1 MLVSAALGV
10 LSWNPAVA
18 AEPAP
23 TAFDDAQW
31 IWSAGGDL
39 GAMGAG
45 VSYFRGGVDIPENP
59 ALKSAEIMVTCD
71 NLFVLYVNGQ
81 PMGES
86 DTDNN
91 AWQRPKRW
99 DLTGRVAPGRC
110 VLAVEAVNTLPGPA
124 GLLVKFT
131 AELADGEKIVLTSG
145 PTWKCQPR
153 AVANWQQPDFDD
165 QRWTAASVVGQYGD
179 RPWGRVTVPAEAT
192 PGGTPVGKVAQ
203 SIPDILQQAS
213 RQGQVGP
220 VVEEQPDD
228 DFRWPAAVAFVGDDC
243 SLYRTPGREGTAYD
257 SLNVTI
263 FNPRNARVYP
273 EHDLPAPMKVGRKL
287 YKLAP
292 VRPGVEPQVL
302 LDAGRGAIGSPSV
315 SFDGRSILVS
325 MVYDDE
331 PFFHIYRVPAEGGP
345 PQRLT
350 DGPFHDIDPVELPD
364 GRLVFTSTRIGRF
377 EEYHAPPS
385 RSLYIMNPD
394 GSDVRPLTHTIIF
407 DNEPEVLADGRIV
420 FIRSDNFFDRGKVET
435 LLHATRTDGSG
446 GYTEFGLDIGPEYGG
461 RLRAYLCGSP
471 APMPDG
477 RLAFLS
483 APGITVGRLGMPAA
497 HLRHYSLTAGDVAA
511 LPDGRLLCT
520 TAVHVPKEI
529 VQGNQTRTIQ
539 DLSYQKIAVLDPDSQ
554 PPALTVVYESSSGAL
569 HSPVFLGARPRPPQL
584 IEKVD
589 PARDRDPAATGV
601 LFCQNARYTQK
612 TTAGWSHVRAIRV
625 LAGSGLT
632 VRSAHSYIVHS
643 GSDVRE
649 LGTVP
654 LAPDGSFSIEVPA
667 DTPIALQAV
676 DAEGRSEL
684 NEMSWIYV
692 RPGEQRGC
700 IGCHHKRQA
709 APLIDGPMP
718 LALQTDPLRLTGEGQ
733 PLRFRGNNPA
743 VTGLMELQ
751 FDRFREIA
759 GINRYGEPGDA
770 DETESDEVAAAIAQL
785 RDSNW
790 RQHVSAA
797 QRLAV
802 FRDRAAAPAL
812 AERLTGAR
820 REVRVAA
827 AIALAACGTR
837 QSVPAL
843 LAALNDS
850 DPLVAQSAAIAL
862 ENLTGHDQPF
872 NAFAPV
878 DDRKAQAAAWSDWF
892 AQTTWE
898 QIEAELVARVANGG
912 QEPTVRDLT
921 QTSRQRQASPQF
933 VAVGPAAPED
943 IPLSERLVNT
953 LGQAPGT
960 EPVPF
965 VHDRDAVRRAA
976 VALGHTG
983 SLTATETLRGY
994 LAHHRHNNPYPEW
1007 KKTHQVD
1014 NTRFNSLSEVNPRTL
1029 QAVARTIG
1037 ELRDAGAVQLL
1048 AETIAQHNHPDT
1060 GNLFL
1065 AEACV
1070 EALGRIGTPEA
1081 EDALVEAFAA
1091 LDDYPKYTLW
1101 YGDHPALMACH
1112 ASPVHHLIVEALD
1125 RLESTRGHKILPDL
1139 ILSLPVDPDRALLLE
1154 NDDTERLVGRVI
1166 RRHGAEAP
1174 VVETCLAILGDTAAV
1189 RDAAYQSAISTTHRC
1204 WGGHPG
1210 PAIRAAQVLSLACR
1224 DPQYAARILEAFER
1238 FRAQPVDIP
1247 RVFDRGI
1254 PVVLE
1259 LPAKHWVCFYLA
1271 RALGN
1276 LSDSRVAGSLATVLE
1291 QSPPEAADG
1300 HPDPLGPGVLF
1311 LHNDLTPCWRAAV
1324 AWALGEIGD
1333 RRAVPA
1339 LLTVVGDMRNATD
1352 TRHSAAVALG
1362 KIADPQSAPALA
1374 ELAANYPE
1382 ESTRRALVQAQANA
1396 GRRN

>member
-1 MLVSAALGV
+1 MDFKVRIIRPFQRTRTMNKATLLGFAVLGV
-10 LSWNPAVA
+10 LSWYPAAA
-18 AEPAP
+18 AEQTSAG
-23 TAFDDAQW
+23 FDGAQW
-31 IWSAGGDL
+31 IWSSSDL
-39 GAMGAG
+39 RSMGAG

-131 AELADGEKIVLTSG
+131 AELADGEKIVLTSD
-145 PTWKCQPR
+145 PTWKSQPR

-179 RPWGRVTVPAEAT
+179 RPWGRVAVPPEAT
-192 PGGTPVGKVAQ
+192 PGGTPVGKVSK

-213 RQGQVGP
+213 RHGQVGP
-220 VVEEQPDD
+220 VVAQEPDD
-228 DFRWPAAVAFVGDDC
+228 DFHWPAAVAFVGDDC
-243 SLYRTPGREGTAYD
+243 SLYRTPGREGSAYD

-292 VRPGVEPQVL
+292 ARPGVEPQLL

-325 MVYDDE
+325 MVHDDE
-331 PFFHIYRVPAEGGP
+331 PFFHIYRVPADGGP

-385 RSLYIMNPD
+385 RSLHIMNAD
-394 GSDVRPLTHTIIF
+394 GSGIRPLTHTIIF
-407 DNEPEVLADGRIV
+407 DNEPEVLADGRII

-477 RLAFLS
+477 RLAYLS

-497 HLRHYSLTAGDVAA
+497 HLRHYSITAGDVAA

-554 PPALTVVYESSSGAL
+554 PPALTVVYESPSGAL

-589 PARDRDPAATGV
+589 PAQDRDPAATGV
-601 LFCQNARYTQK
+601 LFCQNVRYTQK
-612 TTAGWSHVRAIRV
+612 TTAGWPHVRAIRV
-625 LAGSGLT
+625 LAVSGLT
-632 VRSAHSYIVHS
+632 VRSSHSYIVHS

-654 LAPDGSFSIEVPA
+654 LAPDGSFAIEVPA

-709 APLIDGPMP
+709 APLIDGSMP

-733 PLRFRGNNPA
+733 PLRFRGNNAA

-759 GINRYGEPGDA
+759 GINRYGEPEDA
-770 DETESDEVAAAIAQL
+770 AETGSDEVAAAVAQL
-785 RDSNW
+785 RQSNW

-797 QRLAV
+797 QRLAI
-802 FRDRAAAPAL
+802 FRDQSAAPAL
-812 AERLTGAR
+812 AERLTGSR

-827 AIALAACGTR
+827 AVALAACGTR
-837 QSVPAL
+837 QSVPPL
-843 LAALNDS
+843 LAALDDS
-850 DPLVAQSAAIAL
+850 DPLVAQAAAMAL

-872 NAFAPV
+872 DAFVPA
-878 DDRKAQAAAWSDWF
+878 DERKTQSAAWSDWF
-892 AQTTWE
+892 AKTTWE
-898 QIEAELVARVANGG
+898 QIEAELVARVASGG
-912 QEPTVRDLT
+912 LGTVVHDLT
-921 QTSRQRQASPQF
+921 QTPRDRQEAPQF
-933 VAVGPAAPED
+933 VAVA
-943 IPLSERLVNT
+943 S
-953 LGQAPGT
+953 

-965 VHDRDAVRRAA
+965 VHDRDLVRRAA
-976 VALGHTG
+976 VALSHTG
-983 SLTATETLRGY
+983 SLTASETLRGY

-1029 QAVARTIG
+1029 QAVARAIG
-1037 ELRDAGAVQLL
+1037 ELQDAGAVELL
-1048 AETIAQHNHPDT
+1048 AETIAQHNHPNT

-1125 RLESTRGHKILPDL
+1125 RLASTRAHKILPDL

-1166 RRHGAEAP
+1166 RRHGAEAA
-1174 VVETCLAILGDTAAV
+1174 VVETCLAMLGDAGAV
-1189 RDAAYQSAISTTHRC
+1189 RDAAYQAAISKTHRC

-1210 PAIRAAQVLSLACR
+1210 PEIRAAQVLSLVCR
-1224 DPQYAARILEAFER
+1224 NPEYAPRILEAFER
-1238 FRAQPVDIP
+1238 FRAKPVDIP

-1259 LPAKHWVCFYLA
+1259 LPLKHWVCFYLG

-1276 LSDSRVAGSLATVLE
+1276 LADSGVAASLATVLE

-1300 HPDPLGPGVLF
+1300 YPDPLGPGVLF

-1333 RRAVPA
+1333 RRAVPV
-1339 LLTVVGDMRNATD
+1339 LLAVVGDLRNATD

-1362 KIADPQSAPALA
+1362 KIADPQSAAALA
-1374 ELAANYPE
+1374 ELAADYPE
-1382 ESTRRALVQAQANA
+1382 ESTRRALIEAQANA
-1396 GRRN
+1396 GR